1 MGTTDS
7 TLQRTALRYSLASS
21 IQSVLSAPSDTAE
34 ADRLMEKIRRQSYRN
49 PTLYEGDSGCM
60 LALLQAYEQTGRA
73 EYLACSRHL
82 SDTLYL
88 SYRHV
93 SLGYGLA
100 GTLLAYLYDYF
111 LTKDPEVLAQARVL
125 IEKLVLQIRLHPQRN
140 YLPVGISE
148 GTTGIWLVLAAARA
162 LVSEPAPIDGL
173 IERLLEYEDDY
184 LERNRNELEVTSPET
199 LAEIESLRAWVGAQP
214 FGRRSPAFAKLRLLQ
229 EAPQPA
235 GRIFASSDLPDAVRR
250 SLFNTLGKIATLPAT
265 LSLPIESLVYQQ
277 VYAYFPRVLDKTPHP
292 FDFTEV
298 WDTDVIHTCLKFK
311 QKVAED
317 PARFSI
323 DPNLF
328 QLESFKFDVEFDI
341 RKLSKADYWE
351 AEKKENEAIFK
362 ATMLEDSEFEN
373 VPLVL
378 ADHVFMITLSD
389 YVTKAPEIE
398 IHPSQSYLVVFKPTL
413 LADYDYTIVEDCMQG
428 LGGLIRSIAHYGKP
442 ITPAALARLVVKN
455 VPDPEDTY
463 HRIIQSLR
471 KFTFRRFLKPAN
483 L

>member
-7 TLQRTALRYSLASS
+7 TLPRVALRHAWASS
-21 IQSVLSAPSDTAE
+21 IQNVLSAPSDTAE
-34 ADRLMEKIRRQSYRN
+34 ADRLMEKIRKQSYRN

-82 SDTLYL
+82 SETLYL

-111 LTKDPEVLAQARVL
+111 LTKDPDVLAKAQVL
-125 IEKLVLQIRLHPQRN
+125 IEKVVVQTQIHPQRN
-140 YLPVGISE
+140 YLPVGLSE
-148 GTTGIWLVLAAARA
+148 GTTGLWLVLAAARA
-162 LVSEPAPIDGL
+162 LFSKPAPIDGL
-173 IERLLEYEDDY
+173 IGRLLEYEDDY
-184 LERNRNELEVTSPET
+184 LERNRSELEADSPET
-199 LAEIESLRAWVGAQP
+199 IVEIECLRAWVRAQP
-214 FGRRSPAFAKLRLLQ
+214 FGRRSPAFANLSLLQ
-229 EAPQPA
+229 EAHRET
-235 GRIFASSDLPDAVRR
+235 GRFVASSDLPDAVGN
-250 SLFNTLGKIATLPAT
+250 SLFNILGKIATLPAT
-265 LSLPIESLVYQQ
+265 LSLPIESLAYQQ
-277 VYAYFPRVLDKTPHP
+277 VYTYFPRVLDKTPHP
-292 FDFTEV
+292 FDFAEV
-298 WDTDVIHTCLKFK
+298 WDTDTIHTCLKFK

-317 PARFSI
+317 PTRFSI

-341 RKLSKADYWE
+341 RKLPKAAYWE
-351 AEKKENEAIFK
+351 AEKKENETIFK

-378 ADHVFMITLSD
+378 ADHVFMIRLSD
-389 YVTKAPEIE
+389 YITKAPEIE

-428 LGGLIRSIAHYGKP
+428 LGGLIRSIANYGKP

-463 HRIIQSLR
+463 RRIIQSLR
-471 KFTFRRFLKPAN
+471 KFTFRRFLKPVN

>member
-7 TLQRTALRYSLASS
+7 TFQRAAIRHSLTSS
-21 IQSVLSAPSDTAE
+21 IQSLLSVPSDTAE

-60 LALLQAYEQTGRA
+60 LALLQAYEYTHRA

-82 SDTLYL
+82 SETLYL
-88 SYRHV
+88 SYRAV

-111 LTKDPEVLAQARVL
+111 LTKDEQMLAKARLL
-125 IEKLVLQIRLHPQRN
+125 IEKLILQISIYPQRN

-162 LVSEPAPIDGL
+162 LFSEPAPIDGL

-184 LERNRNELEVTSPET
+184 LARNRNEVETASPET
-199 LAEIESLRAWVGAQP
+199 LAEIESLRIWVGRQS

-229 EAPQPA
+229 EAEQPVDWVD
-235 GRIFASSDLPDAVRR
+235 SPDLPDAVRR
-250 SLFNTLGKIATLPAT
+250 SLLDIVGKIATLPAT
-265 LSLPIESLVYQQ
+265 LSFPIESLAYQQ

-292 FDFTEV
+292 FDFAEV
-298 WDTDVIHTCLKFK
+298 WDIDVIHTCLKFK
-311 QKVAED
+311 QKVAEE

-328 QLESFKFDVEFDI
+328 QLESFKFDIEFEI

-362 ATMLEDSEFEN
+362 ATMLEDNEFEN
-373 VPLVL
+373 IPLVL
-378 ADHVFMITLSD
+378 ADHVCMIRLSD

-398 IHPSQSYLVVFKPTL
+398 IHPSPSYLVVFKPTL

-428 LGGLIRSIAHYGKP
+428 LGGLIRSIAKYGKP
-442 ITPAALARLVVKN
+442 ITPAALARLVVRN

-471 KFTFRRFLKPAN
+471 KFTFRRFLKPVN